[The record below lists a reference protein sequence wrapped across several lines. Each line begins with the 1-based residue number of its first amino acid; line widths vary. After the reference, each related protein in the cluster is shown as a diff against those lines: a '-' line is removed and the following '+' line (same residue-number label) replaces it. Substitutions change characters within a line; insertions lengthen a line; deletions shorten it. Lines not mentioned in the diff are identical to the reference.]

1 MWGGCKAGQ
10 TDRLKRHK
18 TVLQFAKLP
27 SFWLDH
33 SPQLTVNEL
42 LSPVIEKLHVHSSL
56 VKLFPTYKNPFSI
69 IYLYILNCGAGTVR
83 KRSDSGHIKKAASFY
98 PSLAISPLNS
108 QVGGTAMA
116 QLNLSRRVFEK
127 IFSMGTSFLLHQ
139 ATEMRGSM

>member
-1 MWGGCKAGQ
+1 MLYRALYKSAKECYATFRSGLVGRSNCTITYIYYSLSIFCSIYHGI
-10 TDRLKRHK
+10 
-18 TVLQFAKLP
+18 LQMHLTCRIY
-27 SFWLDH
+27 
-33 SPQLTVNEL
+33 QLL
-42 LSPVIEKLHVHSSL
+42 LSTSKVDLARE
-56 VKLFPTYKNPFSI
+56 
-69 IYLYILNCGAGTVR
+69 ILLAKSTFV
-83 KRSDSGHIKKAASFY
+83 Y